1 MEIAEEL
8 ILMGLRTQEGLS
20 MARLR
25 ALGLRVDPA
34 SVADLLSDGMLDAA
48 QAQAG
53 RLVLSAAGRLLAD
66 AVAARL
72 ELVPEISKQL
82 SGSSE

>member
-1 MEIAEEL
+1 
-8 ILMGLRTQEGLS
+8 
-20 MARLR
+20 
-25 ALGLRVDPA
+25 
-34 SVADLLSDGMLDAA
+34 VADLLSDGMLDAA